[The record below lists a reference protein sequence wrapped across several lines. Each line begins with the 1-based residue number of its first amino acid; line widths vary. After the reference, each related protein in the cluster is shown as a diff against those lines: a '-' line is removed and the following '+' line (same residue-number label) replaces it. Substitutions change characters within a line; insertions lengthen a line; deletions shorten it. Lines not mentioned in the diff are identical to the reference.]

1 MPGGS
6 WSSSFKCR
14 IISGQQRTG
23 QSARRIVINNQNP
36 FKIVHAI
43 WPGPKEEA
51 YEEEKEELWE
61 WQKDELPDGDTINA
75 SSSVWVSGRWKGGW
89 MFGAGPLA
97 RPLSARHL
105 SANVPCPGMS
115 CVFENVE
122 RVCVDWTE
130 LN

>member
-43 WPGPKEEA
+43 WPGPKEE
-51 YEEEKEELWE
+51 EEELWE

-75 SSSVWVSGRWKGGW
+75 SSSVWVGGFSGQWV
-89 MFGAGPLA
+89 AGCLGLVHWLGPFPPPLVSQCA
-97 RPLSARHL
+97 
-105 SANVPCPGMS
+105 MS
-115 CVFENVE
+115 WHVLRFRE
-122 RVCVDWTE
+122 RRESVCGLD
-130 LN
+130 

>member
-43 WPGPKEEA
+43 WPGPKEE
-51 YEEEKEELWE
+51 EEELWE

-97 RPLSARHL
+97 RPLSAATCQPMCHVL
-105 SANVPCPGMS
+105 ACPAFS
-115 CVFENVE
+115 RTSRECV
-122 RVCVDWTE
+122 WIG